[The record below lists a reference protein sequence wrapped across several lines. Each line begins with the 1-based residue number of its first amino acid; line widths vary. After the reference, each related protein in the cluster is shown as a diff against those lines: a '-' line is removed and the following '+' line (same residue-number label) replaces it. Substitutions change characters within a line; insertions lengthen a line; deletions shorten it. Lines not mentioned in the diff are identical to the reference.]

1 MKKNK
6 TESVLKALSL
16 IIAGLIIGVTAN
28 LNAQSWSN
36 PTVPPPDGN
45 VAAPLNTSGTA
56 QTKTGGL
63 VLNTPSGPYTGTL
76 AIGKSSPAAGLK
88 LDVNGSAIINTLGV
102 INLVVATGSPATGKV
117 LGALDSSGTV
127 GWKTLDAVDLPAA
140 TTAALETVL
149 IHRPCPH
156 KIMISGSPDTVF
168 TPTYPSIYGDAGG
181 TAECNDSRLYGTS
194 IDTQGLTAFCQSI
207 GYTNFVSAGFGQYS
221 SPGNNKVTKYEPG
234 SSAVSKFRFFPAN
247 GSTNGSSNNRYA
259 EDVVCQRI
267 ITVPVLS
274 EFL

>member
-1 MKKNK
+1 MKNNK
-6 TESVLKALSL
+6 TESFFKTLALV
-16 IIAGLIIGVTAN
+16 IAGLIIGVTAN

-36 PTVPPPDGN
+36 PTVPPPGGN
-45 VAAPLNTSGTA
+45 AAAPLNTSDTA

-63 VLNTPSGPYTGTL
+63 ILNTPSGEYKGILT
-76 AIGKSSPAAGLK
+76 IGKSSPAAGLK
-88 LDVNGSAIINTLGV
+88 LDVNGSAVINTLGV
-102 INLVVATGSPATGKV
+102 INLVVATGSPAAGKV

-156 KIMISGSPDTVF
+156 KIMVTGSPDTVF
-168 TPTYPSIYGDAGG
+168 TPTYPSVYGDAGG

-194 IDTQGLTAFCQSI
+194 ADTQGITAFCQSI
-207 GYTNFVSAGFGQYS
+207 GYTNFSSVGFGQYS

-234 SSAVSKFRFFPAN
+234 STAASKFRFFPAN
-247 GSTNGSSNNRYA
+247 GSGNNHYA

-267 ITVPVLS
+267 ITVPTLS